1 MKAKNIKLIL
11 CILVI
16 FHSSFSTASAEC
28 GVVASGSCLLCDAM
42 CYKACQTMGLPECTG
57 PSGGWSNCCYSGM
70 MNSCDP
76 VALTCDC
83 DFIPAPVPILSVC
96 VGPGDTIPPYQICG
110 GSPVQACCAT
120 EAECHAIFPP
130 TSTPA
135 PTPTPV
141 ATATP
146 APFTPY
152 SPPTNET
159 FDAVN
164 PLNIGGGTSIDQ
176 SSPSAYKTD
185 LSTPG
190 GIISRALTFIFPL
203 AGLLLFALLVWGG
216 FEMLIGSPTK
226 KSMES
231 GKNRITAAVAGFFLL
246 FAAYWIWQIVEV
258 IFGVAIL

>member
-1 MKAKNIKLIL
+1 MKQRIANTLIPI
-11 CILVI
+11 ILTILTQFFLLITIPASLVNASCEDTESGCAVI
-16 FHSSFSTASAEC
+16 GRDIAGNWYCDSPTCFAVDYAAC
-28 GVVASGSCLLCDAM
+28 GSNVVGGTC
-42 CYKACQTMGLPECTG
+42 CYGPERINLCTG
-57 PSGGWSNCCYSGM
+57 
-70 MNSCDP
+70 
-76 VALTCDC
+76 
-83 DFIPAPVPILSVC
+83 
-96 VGPGDTIPPYQICG
+96 
-110 GSPVQACCAT
+110 SPT
-120 EAECHAIFPP
+120 
-130 TSTPA
+130 T
-135 PTPTPV
+135 TPTPGL
-141 ATATP
+141 ATP
-146 APFTPY
+146 TPPPF
-152 SPPTNET
+152 SPIDPPSNET

-231 GKNRITAAVAGFFLL
+231 GKNRITAALAGFFLL
-246 FAAYWIWQIVEV
+246 FAAYWIWQIVEI